1 MDRMSSLRVFVI
13 LLLTVVL
20 DLSSPVPQS
29 HGATENVEEF
39 EEVVHARQG
48 RRPFRHVRDAVAPTV
63 AREDRARDLHR
74 PLPLAAALSR
84 PAPTTGLSRKLPPSL
99 AEPSST
105 PEDH

>member
-1 MDRMSSLRVFVI
+1 MDGMSSLRVFVI

-48 RRPFRHVRDAVAPTV
+48 RRPFRHVRDAVAPAV
-63 AREDRARDLHR
+63 AREDRARDFHR
-74 PLPLAAALSR
+74 PLPVAAVRSR
-84 PAPTTGLSRKLPPSL
+84 PVPTTVLSRKLLPSL
-99 AEPSST
+99 SEPSSA